1 MKGQKIS
8 ILGLGLIGGSIAKAL
23 KESGRDF
30 IISAFDKKEEVIKK
44 SLKEKIIDH
53 RLTSVNEA
61 VDSDLIFICMP
72 ADNSLKVFEKLIPKL
87 TEKNIISDVCGVKSV
102 FENKWY
108 EFNSDAQY
116 IGGHPMAGK
125 EAGGYENS
133 DPHLFENSI
142 YIISSTA
149 QKCAGIN
156 EFLEI
161 ISLLGAKPLF
171 LHPSFHDKVVA
182 RVSHLPQLLAV
193 ALIHTVG
200 DNNEEIDFL
209 DYAAGGFRDI
219 TRIAS
224 SPFTSWK
231 SILKFNRAEII
242 NAIEILYNNLN
253 KVEDYLECGDM
264 ETLDKLFKDARTKRE
279 KISKDPKG
287 FLNPLHDIFLQLE
300 DKPGTLNKV
309 LRLIVKNSIN
319 LKDIELQKFIKNYGG
334 IFKLSFDT
342 KQDARKVKM
351 ILEEAGYKLA
361 NAGLQSL

>member
-1 MKGQKIS
+1 MKVRKIA

-23 KESGRDF
+23 KLSGRDF
-30 IISAFDKKEEVIKK
+30 IISAFDKKEDVIKR
-44 SLKEKIIDH
+44 SLKEKIIDEG
-53 RLTSVNEA
+53 LSSVNEA
-61 VDSDLIFICMP
+61 VNSDLIFICMP

-87 TEKNIISDVCGVKSV
+87 SEENIISDVCGVKAI
-102 FENKWY
+102 FEDKWN
-108 EFNSDAQY
+108 EFNSEAHY

-125 EAGGYENS
+125 ETGGYENS

-142 YIISSTA
+142 YIISSLA
-149 QKCAGIN
+149 EKCRRIN

-171 LHPSFHDKVVA
+171 LQPSLHDKVVA

-200 DNNEEIDFL
+200 SNNEEIDFL

-231 SILKFNRAEII
+231 SILKFNRSEII

-264 ETLDKLFKDARTKRE
+264 ENLDKLFKDARTKRK
-279 KISKDPKG
+279 KISRDPKG
-287 FLNPLHDIFLQLE
+287 FLNPLHDIFLLLE

-309 LRLIVKNSIN
+309 LKLIAKNSIN

-334 IFKLSFDT
+334 FFKLSFDT
-342 KQDARKVKM
+342 RQDAKKVKT
-351 ILEEAGYKLA
+351 ILKEAGYKLK
-361 NAGLQSL
+361 N